1 MLILRTSEKKQ
12 AYKSY
17 KAVNLIIKVKGY
29 LTYRD
34 VIGERAIELGDDA
47 PVLLLDFLREL
58 AVELGGEP
66 GRALF
71 DEESGTVGP
80 SVAVMHNGRHY
91 NHLPDRLN
99 TVLQDQDEIAIF
111 PPAAG
116 G

>member
-1 MLILRTSEKKQ
+1 M
-12 AYKSY
+12 
-17 KAVNLIIKVKGY
+17 IIKVRGY

-34 VIGERAIELGDDA
+34 VIGQREIEQSDHIQITF
-47 PVLLLDFLREL
+47 LDFVREL
-58 AVELGGEP
+58 AAEIGGEH

-71 DEESGTVGP
+71 DDEAGTIGG
-80 SVAVMHNGRHY
+80 SVAIMLNGVHY

-99 TVLQDQDEIAIF
+99 TILKDQDEIAIF

>member
-1 MLILRTSEKKQ
+1 MIVKLR
-12 AYKSY
+12 
-17 KAVNLIIKVKGY
+17 GY

-34 VIGERAIELGDDA
+34 VIGGGEIEQPDDT
-47 PVLLLDFLREL
+47 PVTFLDFIREL
-58 AVELGGEP
+58 AAEIGGEH

-71 DEESGTVGP
+71 DDEAGTVGL
-80 SVAVMHNGRHY
+80 SVAIMLNGVHY

-99 TVLQDQDEIAIF
+99 TVLKDQDEIAVF

>member
-1 MLILRTSEKKQ
+1 
-12 AYKSY
+12 
-17 KAVNLIIKVKGY
+17 LIIKVKGY

-34 VIGERAIELGDDA
+34 VIGEREIEIPDDV
-47 PVLLLDFLREL
+47 PVFLLDFLREL
-58 AVELGGEP
+58 AVDLGGEQ
-66 GRALF
+66 GNALF
-71 DEESGTVGP
+71 EKETGTVGQH
-80 SVAVMHNGRHY
+80 VAVMHNGRHY